1 MSLHNIPAGLDLDRL
16 QKVILATLGR
26 RADLVRGA
34 DPSAYP
40 SQIDLSPD
48 LSVNEQNTLADI
60 FAVLKSGVN
69 WDASDLTAGIK
80 SDIQTLKG
88 FVTDNNI
95 DAYLGLATPTAAQTA
110 AALKLTIPALRAN
123 IRVLAAILRQ

>member
-1 MSLHNIPAGLDLDRL
+1 MSLHAIPAGLDIEKL
-16 QKVILATLGR
+16 QRVVASALNR
-26 RADLVRGA
+26 RADLARGA
-34 DPSAYP
+34 NPTAYP
-40 SQIDLSPD
+40 THLDLSPD
-48 LSVNEQNTLADI
+48 LSANEQNTLADI
-60 FAVLKSGVN
+60 FTVLKGGVN

-80 SDIQTLKG
+80 SDISTLKS